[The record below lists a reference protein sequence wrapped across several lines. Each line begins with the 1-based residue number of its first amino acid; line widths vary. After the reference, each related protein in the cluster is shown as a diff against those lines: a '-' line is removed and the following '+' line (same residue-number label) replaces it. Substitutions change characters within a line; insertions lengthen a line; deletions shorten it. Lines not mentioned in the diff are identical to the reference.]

1 MPKPGYKL
9 ANWYFG
15 KYEEIPEE
23 WSMNLMKDLCKVRQ
37 GLQIPISERFNES
50 GPNRSTYITVK
61 AVHSGKFEEFIE
73 NPGKRVVCTKD
84 DILFTRTGNT
94 GEIITNIEG
103 VFHNN
108 FFLVDFD
115 RKILSKN
122 YLIYFLKQG
131 KIQGFIRGLAG
142 STTIPDLNH
151 DDFFRLLMPVPPIEE
166 QKKIASI
173 LNTVDN
179 LIAKYDSIID
189 STKLLKQGLMQTL
202 LTKGIGHKKFKK
214 IKWLFGKEIE
224 IPDEWEMRLLSDLS
238 QVVDSRHFTPK
249 YTEKGIPLILPNNV
263 TQSGLDFSN
272 TKFTTKDDYAEL
284 IAGNRKP
291 EKNDIIYTR
300 NASFGVAN
308 QVVDNT
314 LFSLGQDLVLIK
326 PTVIEPYLLFRIL
339 NSEIIL
345 QQLTSLV
352 SGSTFKRIN
361 LEFIRSFLIPTSNK
375 QKEQQKI
382 ASILSNV
389 DSKISELESKKSHI
403 EKIKKGLMQKLLTGQ
418 IRIRV

>member
-202 LTKGIGHKKFKK
+202 LTKGIGHKKFK
-214 IKWLFGKEIE
+214 IVKWYFGKEIE
-224 IPDEWEMRLLSDLS
+224 IPEDWEVKTIDDSCNVLDSERVPLNSEEREKISGEIPYYGANGVQGHINKYLFDE
-238 QVVDSRHFTPK
+238 
-249 YTEKGIPLILPNNV
+249 
-263 TQSGLDFSN
+263 
-272 TKFTTKDDYAEL
+272 
-284 IAGNRKP
+284 
-291 EKNDIIYTR
+291 
-300 NASFGVAN
+300 
-308 QVVDNT
+308 
-314 LFSLGQDLVLIK
+314 DLVLLA
-326 PTVIEPYLLFRIL
+326 EDGGYFDEYQFRPIAYFISGKSWVNNHAHVL
-339 NSEIIL
+339 SAKSNNVLKWIFY
-345 QQLTSLV
+345 SLV
-352 SGSTFKRIN
+352 HKNILPWINGSTRTKLNQSDLKQIQ
-361 LEFIRSFLIPTSNK
+361 ICIPSI
-375 QKEQQKI
+375 QEQQKI
-382 ASILSNV
+382 ASILDGV
-389 DSKISELESKKSHI
+389 DSKISELESKKTSL
-403 EKIKKGLMQKLLTGQ
+403 EKLKKGLMQKLLTGQ
-418 IRIRV
+418 IRV